1 MARSPRSL
9 DDLKTSI
16 EESMAEALQEH
27 RQDLEPAAAERQD
40 FEAAPVEN
48 VSAADATT
56 RTETRTDADQLANT
70 CDTTAAEIE
79 ATGAAVMQVAHSIA
93 NETQAL
99 AELLRKHGA
108 AIAARIE
115 EFSAMSRRVSE
126 KLNSARADVL
136 GAGAAAP
143 SLAPQLE
150 RDGNK

>member
-1 MARSPRSL
+1 
-9 DDLKTSI
+9 
-16 EESMAEALQEH
+16 MAEALQEH

-99 AELLRKHGA
+99 AELLRKHADFDAGPMPVDEVVVFSSRLERTGA
-108 AIAARIE
+108 IHER
-115 EFSAMSRRVSE
+115 
-126 KLNSARADVL
+126 L
-136 GAGAAAP
+136 GAGP
-143 SLAPQLE
+143 LE
-150 RDGNK
+150 GR